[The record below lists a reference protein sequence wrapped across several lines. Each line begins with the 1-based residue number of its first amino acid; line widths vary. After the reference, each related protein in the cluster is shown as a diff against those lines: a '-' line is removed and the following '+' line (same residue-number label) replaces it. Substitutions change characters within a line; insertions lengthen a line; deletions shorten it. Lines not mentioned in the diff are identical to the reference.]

1 MFDTGRAVIQ
11 TLIPG
16 TNDPCNASIQGALM
30 VVNAATGGANGGLS
44 APGVSGWNGTGKYV
58 VGGRVNDPRT
68 TGTVPLVTTVGGGS
82 VLVPG
87 LKLTGSNNV
96 LNINDAI
103 WRRRSWRGITQ

>member
-1 MFDTGRAVIQ
+1 
-11 TLIPG
+11 
-16 TNDPCNASIQGALM
+16 
-30 VVNAATGGANGGLS
+30 
-44 APGVSGWNGTGKYV
+44 WNGTGKYV

-96 LNINDAI
+96 LNINDAV
-103 WRRRSWRGITQ
+103 WRRRSWRQIIR